1 MEVHVTAEMQAK
13 LAHLAAHQGRNTD
26 ELVQDVLTRYL
37 EEEARFVEAVT
48 LGEDALER
56 GEYLTH
62 EEVGERL
69 ERLFE
74 S

>member
-1 MEVHVTAEMQAK
+1 MEVCVTPEMQAK
-13 LAHLAAHQGRNTD
+13 LASLAAQEGRNTN
-26 ELVQDVLTRYL
+26 ELVQDTFSRYL
-37 EEEARFVEAVT
+37 EEQARIIEAIR
-48 LGEDALER
+48 LGEDALQR

-69 ERLFE
+69 GRLFE

>member
-1 MEVHVTAEMQAK
+1 MEVCVTPEMQAK
-13 LAHLAAHQGRNTD
+13 LAHLAAQEGRNTN
-26 ELVQDVLTRYL
+26 ELVQDTFSRYL
-37 EEEARFVEAVT
+37 EEQARIIEAIR
-48 LGEDALER
+48 LGEDALQR

-69 ERLFE
+69 GRLFE

>member
-1 MEVHVTAEMQAK
+1 VEVCVTPEMQAK
-13 LAHLAAHQGRNTD
+13 LARLAAQEGRNTN
-26 ELVQDVLTRYL
+26 ELVQDIFSRYL
-37 EEEARFVEAVT
+37 EEQARIIEAIR
-48 LGEDALER
+48 LGEDALQR

-69 ERLFE
+69 GRLFE